1 MYRFVAWEVTTI
13 TIDSIAMQSH
23 GTKFFE
29 GPDFI
34 FFTHY
39 LPKKRLLALDYG
51 LEWAKKPSSARL
63 MGQGPY

>member
-34 FFTHY
+34 FFDSLSAEEKATRS
-39 LPKKRLLALDYG
+39 RLWTG
-51 LEWAKKPSSARL
+51 
-63 MGQGPY
+63 MG